1 MMMMMMMMRS
11 LCETRSAQRS
21 ADADDVRL
29 LLDQDCTEARF
40 LHDQE

>member
-1 MMMMMMMMRS
+1 MLMMRGF
-11 LCETRSAQRS
+11 
-21 ADADDVRL
+21 ADADDVRR